1 MLKRKHLLSLL
12 LTLVLFLQ
20 ILSATSTST
29 VATTLHEKCPYSEFP
44 WSVFFRIRTERS
56 DLQCKSPY
64 SVRMRESTDE
74 KNSEYGHY
82 LYSDYFLP
90 LKQNL

>member
-1 MLKRKHLLSLL
+1 MLKRKYLLSLL
-12 LTLVLFLQ
+12 LTLVLLLQ
-20 ILSATSTST
+20 ILSAASTST
-29 VATTLHEKCPYSEFP
+29 VATTLHEKWPYSEFP
-44 WSVFFRIRTERS
+44 CS

-64 SVRMRESTDE
+64 SVRTRESTDK